1 NALRFTADLNNA
13 LVSFILT
20 GLAGFSSAA
29 GHIGPNMQVD
39 HDISLLIPEI
49 WCRLSAEERNPR
61 FLIEERL
68 LERLEDFQHQG
79 ETILASRLGYRINHR
94 FVRRFFGRVFDNPT
108 KVFDKSLLRPETQDP
123 DAFADG
129 IKYVTE
135 AHQKVA
141 QAYLDDGS
149 IDEAC
154 PPLRALIHI
163 MASGEFEGLTVSD
176 ERLRHMFTRDYL
188 LSSDW
193 YRERLITKQERD
205 IALWIRHAKYLETYA
220 AIPGNEDVTIRLG
233 LEARQRYVQAA
244 LLATQSGNYIKSL
257 VGTLGAQRFDH

>member
-1 NALRFTADLNNA
+1 MR
-13 LVSFILT
+13 LVSFIVT

-49 WCRLSAEERNPR
+49 WCRLSAEERNPKY
-61 FLIEERL
+61 LIKEKL
-68 LERLEDFQHQG
+68 LERLEDFEHDG
-79 ETILASRLGYRINHR
+79 ERILASRLGYRINHR

-108 KVFDKSLLRPETQDP
+108 KVFDKSLLQPETQNM

-135 AHQKVA
+135 AHQQVA
-141 QAYLDDGS
+141 LGYLADGS

-163 MASGEFEGLTVSD
+163 MAHGEFDGMTISD
-176 ERLRHMFTRDYL
+176 ERLRNMFTRKYL
-188 LSSDW
+188 LSSNW
-193 YRERLITKQERD
+193 YRDRLATKQNRD
-205 IALWIRHAKYLETYA
+205 VALWQRHLNYVEAYTSDPSRADVANRLRLDDRREYARVQLNASRSPDYLETH
-220 AIPGNEDVTIRLG
+220 I
-233 LEARQRYVQAA
+233 
-244 LLATQSGNYIKSL
+244 
-257 VGTLGAQRFDH
+257 GTLGADSLAPKPS